1 MLIRK
6 GMKFRLE
13 PSYAQRADMFMFSGH
28 NRAIWN

>member
-13 PSYAQRADMFMFSGH
+13 PSYA
-28 NRAIWN
+28 